1 LTVINN
7 LKISRGLGKAGQI
20 GRDLLKGARMSS
32 ELRTEID
39 FDHHRPDYREKLVEM
54 KDELQQKCPFSWSP
68 HYDGFWLAAGH
79 REVFES
85 ARRVEYMSNDHDPEG
100 VRRGYKGIGIPQ
112 RSSFQAGILE
122 MDPPEQREYRQ
133 ALNAYLSPA
142 AMDRW
147 KPMAA
152 DISRAC
158 IDEVISTGRIDFV
171 DDFSNIVPAVL
182 TMALLGLPLTE
193 WSFYCEPTHALVST
207 PTTSPEYPAVIEAQ
221 MQSIAKMGESIAEIR
236 ESPRPGMIDG
246 LNHSTVGGVPLTV
259 ADIVTT
265 VYLLI
270 GGGLDTTTALT
281 ANALNWLHDHPEH
294 REALAT
300 DPHLLDTAT
309 EEFLRYFTP
318 AQGDARTISQDCEI
332 LGQSFKE
339 GERIWLSWAMANRDP
354 SVFPNPDEV
363 VLDRFPNRHTSFGLG
378 VHRCIGSNV
387 ARTQFKAMLTE
398 ALRRLPDYRCVPEG
412 AVRYETT
419 GIING
424 WNHLPAVF
432 TPGEPL
438 GPGLEETIS
447 KWQDR
452 CDQDGLAE
460 RVTKRQNR

>member
-1 LTVINN
+1 
-7 LKISRGLGKAGQI
+7 
-20 GRDLLKGARMSS
+20 MSS

-39 FDHHRPDYREKLVEM
+39 FDHHRPDYREKLVEI
-54 KDELQQKCPFSWSP
+54 KDELQQKCQFAWSP
-68 HYDGFWLAAGH
+68 NYDGFWLAAGH
-79 REVFES
+79 REVFET

-100 VRRGYKGIGIPQ
+100 VRRGYKGIGIPP
-112 RSSFQAGILE
+112 RSSFQSGILE

-142 AMDRW
+142 AMERW

-152 DISRAC
+152 DLSRAC

-193 WSFYCEPTHALVST
+193 WYFYCEPTHALVST
-207 PTTSPEYPAVIEAQ
+207 LTTSPEYPAVIEAQ
-221 MQSIAKMGESIAEIR
+221 MQSLAKMRESIAEIR
-236 ESPRPGMIDG
+236 ETPRPGMIDG
-246 LNHSTVGGVPLTV
+246 LNRSTVGGVPLTV
-259 ADIVTT
+259 DDILTT

-281 ANALNWLHDHPEH
+281 ANALDWLHDHPEH

-318 AQGDARTISQDCEI
+318 AQGDGRTVSQDCEI
-332 LGQSFKE
+332 LGHSFKE

-354 SVFPNPDEV
+354 SIFPNPDEI

-419 GIING
+419 GVING

-438 GPGLEETIS
+438 GPSLKETIS